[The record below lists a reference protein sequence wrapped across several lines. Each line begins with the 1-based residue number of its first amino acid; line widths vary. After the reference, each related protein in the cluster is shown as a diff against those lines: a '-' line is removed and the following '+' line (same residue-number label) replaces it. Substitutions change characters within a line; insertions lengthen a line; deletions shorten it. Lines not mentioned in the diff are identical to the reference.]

1 MKILKKVLTVIVS
14 ILVFILV
21 AIFLWFAVWNSV
33 KFAVFSDFY
42 NIQHS
47 VTKIP
52 GINDNFVPQ
61 GITVTDE
68 YYITSGYMST
78 DEASRIYHTDTEGNY
93 AFTEIYKDGK
103 PSRMHAGGIA
113 DYNDTL
119 FIANSEQIHLLSLDE
134 ALTYQHTEI
143 TKSIPVNNAASF
155 VFIKN
160 DYLFVGEF
168 NDNEH
173 YITSHPYPSADEDE
187 HRAIVSQYTINSI
200 LEEENPDPVAIY
212 SIRDRVQGFA
222 ITDEGKIVLST
233 SWGTSASHFYVYDLG
248 FDPSKELL
256 LPDIEDNNTPVYILD
271 KNNLIEDIKAPS
283 MSEDLDYHDGYV
295 ISLSESASN
304 KYIYGKLFF
313 YTDIY
318 ALDIK

>member
-1 MKILKKVLTVIVS
+1 MTESESADKPSISSPHHKITPLIQRIIEEPTGKT
-14 ILVFILV
+14 FISMYTQ
-21 AIFLWFAVWNSV
+21 N
-33 KFAVFSDFY
+33 FY
-42 NIQHS
+42 NIQE
-47 VTKIP
+47 VINLAIKYKKKIC
-52 GINDNFVPQ
+52 
-61 GITVTDE
+61 
-68 YYITSGYMST
+68 
-78 DEASRIYHTDTEGNY
+78 
-93 AFTEIYKDGK
+93 
-103 PSRMHAGGIA
+103 
-113 DYNDTL
+113 
-119 FIANSEQIHLLSLDE
+119 IANSEQIHLLSLDE

-143 TKSIPVNNAASF
+143 TKSVPVNNAASF

-160 DYLFVGEF
+160 DYLVVGEF

-187 HRAIVSQYTINSI
+187 HRAIVSQYTISSI

-212 SIRDRVQGFA
+212 SIRDRVQAFA

-283 MSEDLDYHDGYV
+283 MSEDLDYYDGYV

-318 ALDIK
+318 ALDIR